1 MIGLILLVAIPLIEL
16 AILIK
21 AGQWIGFWPT
31 LAIVIAT
38 FVVGAVVV
46 SRSGLSSAMKTR
58 EALARGEPPVTAMLE
73 GALLAVGGVLLMT
86 PGLIADVAG
95 LLLLLPPVRTLIARM
110 ALRNAIVAGEV
121 RVERHRTTST
131 ASGDFAR
138 QRPDIPG
145 ASDGPVIEGEFERLD
160 ERPAPGSKSSS
171 NGRDRDGGTTNGS
184 HENNR
189 N

>member
-38 FVVGAVVV
+38 FVIGAVVV
-46 SRSGLSSAMKTR
+46 SQSGLSSAMKTR

-86 PGLIADVAG
+86 PGLIADVTG

-121 RVERHRTTST
+121 RVERHRTAST
-131 ASGDFAR
+131 ASSEFAR
-138 QRPDIPG
+138 PRPDSPDAAG
-145 ASDGPVIEGEFERLD
+145 GPVIDGEFERLD
-160 ERPAPGSKSSS
+160 ERPAPDPGPASK
-171 NGRDRDGGTTNGS
+171 GRAGGDGTAGGGAGNDRN
-184 HENNR
+184 
-189 N
+189 

>member
-1 MIGLILLVAIPLIEL
+1 MIGLIVLVAVPLIEL

-31 LAIVIAT
+31 LAIVMTT
-38 FVVGAVVV
+38 FVIGAVVV

-58 EALARGEPPVTAMLE
+58 EALARGDPPVTAMLE

-95 LLLLLPPVRTLIARM
+95 LLLLLPPVRTLMARM
-110 ALRNAIVAGEV
+110 ALRNAMVAGEV
-121 RVERHRTTST
+121 RVERHRTAPT
-131 ASGDFAR
+131 AAEEFTR
-138 QRPDIPG
+138 QRPDVPD
-145 ASDGPVIEGEFERLD
+145 AADGPVIDGEFERLD
-160 ERPAPGSKSSS
+160 ERPAPGSKASS
-171 NGRDRDGGTTNGS
+171 NGRSGGDGATGGGN
-184 HENNR
+184 ENNR